1 MMILFLTRKLG
12 AGDKPCPDPAMVWGD
27 YHRLVCECLHEIPK
41 RKVGSYHKKKKEMDQ
56 CAQILRRKGCKLP
69 SELGKVGLLRTT
81 HKREKQIHWISCSTT
96 RPGN

>member
-1 MMILFLTRKLG
+1 MKYPKEKLGVTTRK
-12 AGDKPCPDPAMVWGD
+12 
-27 YHRLVCECLHEIPK
+27 K
-41 RKVGSYHKKKKEMDQ
+41 RRNGSV
-56 CAQILRRKGCKLP
+56 CAQILRRKGCKPP